1 MTPANRRVLLG
12 AVVAG
17 VALIGL
23 YLVLVLSSGSSA
35 RAGTTVQGVDIG
47 GMSEIE
53 AAVAVQETLGPRA
66 EKPLKVTVLD
76 SSVKFTPDEA
86 GLVLNPEESVAPA
99 FGREWN
105 PFALLGSFFSSQ
117 ELPAVI
123 DVDETLLDTELDTIA
138 VVIDNPP
145 AEPSIRIKKGSAT
158 ISEGSPGSALDR
170 EALKA
175 ALVASVVDSDRTV
188 EATVIAAEPS
198 VTREAAER
206 ALAVADEAMS
216 APVLVRA
223 GTIEA
228 TIPKR
233 AIGRALRFSA
243 VDGALEPS
251 LDGAVLHK
259 AIASE
264 LADVETPGRN
274 ATFKIRKGVPRV
286 VPSKV
291 GTGISDEEL
300 AAAVQQVIDKPAGE
314 RSVTV
319 PLGTRPP
326 EFTTADAEAL
336 GIKDRLSTFTQSYP
350 YAAYRAQNIG
360 QAAKRINGTLLMPGE
375 TFSLND
381 TLKERTEANGYTVG
395 YVVGPGG
402 IFAEDLGGGVST
414 SATAAWTAAF
424 YAGLE
429 RVQTV
434 AHSIWISR
442 YKPGLEATV
451 AWGIFDMKF
460 RNDTPNAVFIKSFT
474 TPTSI
479 TVSMWGTKEYDKI
492 EAEYGERTNIV
503 KYKKVY
509 NDAEECSPQSGVDGF
524 TIVVDRVFYKDGKE
538 VKREPITTR
547 YKAAP
552 QVICGAKPDK
562 KKKDKKAAEEAQA
575 PAGDSGNADAG
586 NADAG
591 TDTGQTGGKKDS
603 TQPPDPAPAPDDGGD
618 GNVFSN

>member
-23 YLVLVLSSGSSA
+23 YLVLVLTSGSSA

-53 AAVAVQETLGPRA
+53 AAVAVQETLGPEA
-66 EKPLKVTVLD
+66 AKPIKVEILD
-76 SSVKFTPDEA
+76 SSVKFQPDEA
-86 GLVLNPEESVAPA
+86 GLTLNAEESVAPA

-105 PFALLGSFFSSQ
+105 PFSLVGSFFSVQ
-117 ELPAVI
+117 ELPAVV
-123 DVDETLLDTELDTIA
+123 DVDDALLDAEMDTIA

-145 AEPSIRIKKGSAT
+145 VEPSIRIKKGSAT
-158 ISEGSPGSALDR
+158 ISEGSPGRTVDRQALR
-170 EALKA
+170 QALA
-175 ALVASVVDSDRTV
+175 AAVVEPRRTV
-188 EATVIAAEPS
+188 EATVISAEPTVS
-198 VTREAAER
+198 RDEAER

-216 APVLVRA
+216 APVEVTA
-223 GTIEA
+223 GTIVA

-233 AIGRALRFSA
+233 AIGRSLRFSA
-243 VDGALEPS
+243 VDGTLQPS

-259 AIASE
+259 AIASD
-264 LADVETPGRN
+264 LAEVETPGRD
-274 ATFKIRKGVPRV
+274 ATFKIRKGEPRV

-314 RSVTV
+314 RSVAV

-326 EFTTADAEAL
+326 AFTTEDAEAL

-350 YAAYRAQNIG
+350 YAAYRSQNIG
-360 QAAKRINGTLLMPGE
+360 QAAKRINGTLLMPGD

-414 SATAAWTAAF
+414 SATATWTAAF
-424 YAGLE
+424 YAGME

-434 AHSIWISR
+434 AHSIYISR

-460 RNDTPNAVFIKSFT
+460 RNNSPNAVFIKAFT

-479 TVSMWGTKEYDKI
+479 TVSMWGTKQYDKI
-492 EAEYGERTNIV
+492 EAEYGERINIV

-509 NDAEECSPQSGVDGF
+509 NEADDCRSQSGVDGF
-524 TIVVDRVFYKDGKE
+524 TITVDRVFYKDGKE

-547 YKAAP
+547 YKPAP

-562 KKKDKKAAEEAQA
+562 KKDKKNANA
-575 PAGDSGNADAG
+575 PASDAG

-591 TDTGQTGGKKDS
+591 AGTGSDTGQPDGTKDGS
-603 TQPPDPAPAPDDGGD
+603 ASPSPTPDPGG